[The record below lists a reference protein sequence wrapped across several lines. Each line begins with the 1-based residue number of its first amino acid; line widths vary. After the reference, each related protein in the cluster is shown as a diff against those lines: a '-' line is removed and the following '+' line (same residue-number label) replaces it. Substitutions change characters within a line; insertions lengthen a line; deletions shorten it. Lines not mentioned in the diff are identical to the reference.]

1 MYYGETSRRKMEKVW
16 VTVFMCATLIFLWM
30 LMLKVD
36 FINKNS
42 EKESYK
48 AEKLSTNYEE
58 NVEKDSNNTSERSII
73 EEASKSVVGI
83 SKLENSGIAFYA
95 DDKNLIGVGSGVLI
109 SENGYIL
116 TNEHVAGS
124 KYSNVYVTLENGAKY
139 NSNVI
144 WSDTSLDLAIIKI
157 PGESFNYLNLG
168 DSDRIFLGEN
178 VYAIGNPI
186 GAEFQR
192 TVTKGIISGK
202 NRTIKIV
209 ENDKEMYMEDLI
221 QTDATINNGNSGGP
235 LINDNGELL
244 GINTVKI
251 SGVDGIGFS
260 IPINIIK
267 PLLELL
273 EKDGNIPESY
283 LGIYAFDKEVIPY
296 LKSDLKFDKGIYV
309 VSIDNQE
316 SLSGGNIMVGDIIE
330 KVDGIEVNK
339 MNELR
344 KIIYTKKPGELVKLE
359 INRNGQHIEIESKIK
374 SKN

>member
-58 NVEKDSNNTSERSII
+58 NVEKDSNSTSERSII
-73 EEASKSVVGI
+73 EDASKSVVGI

-157 PGESFNYLNLG
+157 PGENFNYLNLG

-186 GAEFQR
+186 GAESQR

>member
-73 EEASKSVVGI
+73 EDASKSVVGI

-157 PGESFNYLNLG
+157 PGENFNYLNLG

-251 SGVDGIGFS
+251 SGADGIGFS

>member
-58 NVEKDSNNTSERSII
+58 NVEKDSNSTSERSII
-73 EEASKSVVGI
+73 EDASKSVVGI

-157 PGESFNYLNLG
+157 PGENFNYLNLG

-202 NRTIKIV
+202 KRTIKIV

>member
-73 EEASKSVVGI
+73 EDASKSVVGI

-157 PGESFNYLNLG
+157 PGENFNYLNLG

-273 EKDGNIPESY
+273 EKEGNIPESY

>member
-73 EEASKSVVGI
+73 EDASKSVVGI

-144 WSDTSLDLAIIKI
+144 WSDSSLDLAIIKI
-157 PGESFNYLNLG
+157 PGENFNYLNLG

>member
-73 EEASKSVVGI
+73 EDASKSVVGI

-157 PGESFNYLNLG
+157 PGENFNYLNLG

>member
-157 PGESFNYLNLG
+157 PGENFNYLNLG

>member
-73 EEASKSVVGI
+73 EDASKSVVGI

-144 WSDTSLDLAIIKI
+144 WSDSSLDLAIIKI
-157 PGESFNYLNLG
+157 PGENFNYLNLG

-273 EKDGNIPESY
+273 EKEGNIPESY

>member
-73 EEASKSVVGI
+73 EDASKSVVGI

-157 PGESFNYLNLG
+157 PGENFNYLNLG

-209 ENDKEMYMEDLI
+209 ENNKEMYMEDLI

>member
-58 NVEKDSNNTSERSII
+58 NVEKDSNSTSERSII
-73 EEASKSVVGI
+73 EDASKSVVGI

-144 WSDTSLDLAIIKI
+144 WSDSSLDLAIIKI
-157 PGESFNYLNLG
+157 PGENFNYLNLG

>member
-58 NVEKDSNNTSERSII
+58 NVEKDSNSTSERSII
-73 EEASKSVVGI
+73 EDASKSVVGI

-157 PGESFNYLNLG
+157 PGENFNYLNLG

-209 ENDKEMYMEDLI
+209 ENNKEMYMEDLI

>member
-58 NVEKDSNNTSERSII
+58 NVEKDSNSTCERSII
-73 EEASKSVVGI
+73 EDASKSVVGI

-157 PGESFNYLNLG
+157 PGENFNYLNLG

>member
-58 NVEKDSNNTSERSII
+58 NVEKDSNSTSERSII
-73 EEASKSVVGI
+73 EDASKSVVGI

-157 PGESFNYLNLG
+157 PGENFNYLNLG

-316 SLSGGNIMVGDIIE
+316 SLSGRNIMVGDIIE

>member
-58 NVEKDSNNTSERSII
+58 NVEKDSNSTSERSII
-73 EEASKSVVGI
+73 EDASKSVVGI
-83 SKLENSGIAFYA
+83 SKLENSGIAFYV

-157 PGESFNYLNLG
+157 PGENFNYLNLG

-273 EKDGNIPESY
+273 EKEGNIPESY

>member
-16 VTVFMCATLIFLWM
+16 VTVFMRATLIFLWM

-73 EEASKSVVGI
+73 EDASKSVVGI

-157 PGESFNYLNLG
+157 PGENFNYLNLG

>member
-58 NVEKDSNNTSERSII
+58 NVEKDSNSTSERSII
-73 EEASKSVVGI
+73 EDASKSVVGI

-157 PGESFNYLNLG
+157 PGENFNYLNLG

>member
-83 SKLENSGIAFYA
+83 SKLENIGIAFYA

>member
-1 MYYGETSRRKMEKVW
+1 MEKVW

-58 NVEKDSNNTSERSII
+58 NVEKDSNSTSERSII
-73 EEASKSVVGI
+73 EDASKSVVGI

-157 PGESFNYLNLG
+157 PGENFNYLNLG

>member
-48 AEKLSTNYEE
+48 AEKLSTKYEE
-58 NVEKDSNNTSERSII
+58 NVEKDSNSTSERSII
-73 EEASKSVVGI
+73 EDASKSVVGI

-157 PGESFNYLNLG
+157 PGENFNYLNLG

>member
-58 NVEKDSNNTSERSII
+58 NVEKDRNNTSERSII
-73 EEASKSVVGI
+73 EDASKSVVGI

-157 PGESFNYLNLG
+157 PGENFNYLNLG